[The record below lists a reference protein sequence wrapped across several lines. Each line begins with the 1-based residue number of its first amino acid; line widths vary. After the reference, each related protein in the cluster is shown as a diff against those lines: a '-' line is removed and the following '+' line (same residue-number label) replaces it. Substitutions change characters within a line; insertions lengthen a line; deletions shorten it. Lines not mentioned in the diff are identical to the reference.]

1 MANQIAPSDLQ
12 LFHRASEGLRTAQA
26 NFEFAN
32 RHIGETYQ
40 LTQEDKVD
48 LATGAIT
55 RAPKPK
61 AASVKALDPGVV
73 AKVAKASQPK
83 KK

>member
-12 LFHRASEGLRTAQA
+12 LFHRASEGLRTAQS

-48 LATGAIT
+48 LATGIIT
-55 RAPKPK
+55 RHVEPEAP
-61 AASVKALDPGVV
+61 AAPD
-73 AKVAKASQPK
+73 QPVQ
-83 KK
+83 

>member
-48 LATGAIT
+48 LATGVIT
-55 RAPKPK
+55 RAPKPGEPHEAPK
-61 AASVKALDPGVV
+61 AA
-73 AKVAKASQPK
+73 QPK

>member
-55 RAPKPK
+55 RAPK
-61 AASVKALDPGVV
+61 AAPVKALDPNV
-73 AKVAKASQPK
+73 VAKASQPK